1 MHAADST
8 RWDSRLRRW
17 FICRE
22 IIAFAAVVAVAL
34 AAPPHQDYS
43 QAVVVKETPLDNI
56 GIDGYQFGYELSSG
70 QSHQESAQLVNAG
83 QENESFVVRGSFS
96 YVDPETNVRYTVNY
110 VADENGFHPEARRP
124 LRPRGRRPRGTPS
137 SGLQPDGRRE
147 GDAAG
152 QHRHRRIPVRLRAL
166 QRPDPSGIRPPG
178 EPRPGEREPRRP
190 R

>member
-1 MHAADST
+1 MK
-8 RWDSRLRRW
+8 L
-17 FICRE
+17 

-110 VADENGFHPEARRP
+110 VADENGFHPEGAHLP
-124 LRPRGRRPRGTPS
+124 
-137 SGLQPDGRRE
+137 
-147 GDAAG
+147 A
-152 QHRHRRIPVRLRAL
+152 V
-166 QRPDPSGIRPPG
+166 
-178 EPRPGEREPRRP
+178 
-190 R
+190 